1 MDDQKLSL
9 NWSNFQDNL
18 ISTFGDLRHDTDF
31 VDVTLACEDQSLKAH
46 QVALS
51 ACSPFFQVAKMTHSQ
66 ICCCTFLLVSDDA
79 EAKPSPAP
87 PDLHEGDEEL
97 GSCLHP

>member
-1 MDDQKLSL
+1 MGGGLFLGPWPLTGEKAIPVTMDDQKLSL

-51 ACSPFFQVAKMTHSQ
+51 ACSPFFKKMLKIFSYLEQ
-66 ICCCTFLLVSDDA
+66 LCRRV
-79 EAKPSPAP
+79 E
-87 PDLHEGDEEL
+87 
-97 GSCLHP
+97 